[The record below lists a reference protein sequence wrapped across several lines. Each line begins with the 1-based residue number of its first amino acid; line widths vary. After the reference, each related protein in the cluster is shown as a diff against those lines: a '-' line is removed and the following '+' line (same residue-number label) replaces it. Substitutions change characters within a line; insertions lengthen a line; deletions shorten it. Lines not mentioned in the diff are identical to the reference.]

1 MVLLFT
7 ILILTVFFPVLLL
20 FSDLRNDKG
29 YLADHVEATTITS
42 AQVGISQPFFYTSS
56 PCQVSHALFYWI

>member
-1 MVLLFT
+1 M
-7 ILILTVFFPVLLL
+7 FFPLLLL

-56 PCQVSHALFYWI
+56 PCQVFHSLFYWI